1 LLKVL
6 NDCAFTL
13 RQQRSCRVQLR
24 LWWARARELKVPRRP
39 HGGPTKATG

>member
-13 RQQRSCRVQLR
+13 RQQKSCRVQLR
-24 LWWARARELKVPRRP
+24 L
-39 HGGPTKATG
+39 